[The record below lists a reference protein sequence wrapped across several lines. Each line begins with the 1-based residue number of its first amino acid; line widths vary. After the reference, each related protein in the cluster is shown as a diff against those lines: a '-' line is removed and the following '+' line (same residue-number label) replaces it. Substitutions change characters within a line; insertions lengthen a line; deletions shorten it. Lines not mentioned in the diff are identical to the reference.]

1 MMKQRWRSAIAAAA
15 LCAAAGAAWG
25 QGYPDRPVRL
35 IVPFPPGGSVD
46 YVARNIAPVLSQKLG
61 QTVVVDNKGGASGTI
76 GTAELA
82 RAPADGY
89 TLMLAF
95 DSHAVNS
102 SLYKNLSYDT
112 IKSFDYI
119 SLIGTMPAVLLTA
132 KKTGITTLQQFLDYA
147 HAHPGQLNYGSSG
160 VGGSN
165 HLNLA
170 ALAARTDIKL
180 THVPYRGGGP
190 MFNAVLGGEVDV
202 VIASLP
208 TIVGFVQGGRLNALA
223 IGTAQPAPALP
234 DVPPIATLVPG
245 FEAYSWVGMLA
256 PAGLPAEVRKRV
268 QQALSDTLA
277 TPQVRDSMEQGGFN
291 IVSSSPEQFQQRVQA
306 ESQRWGKLIRDTGI
320 KIE

>member
-1 MMKQRWRSAIAAAA
+1 MIKQRWRSVIAAAA

-95 DSHAVNS
+95 DSHAVNG
-102 SLYKNLSYDT
+102 SLYKNLQYDT
-112 IKSFDYI
+112 MKSFDYI

-132 KKTGITTLQQFLDYA
+132 RKTGITTLQQFLDYA
-147 HAHPGQLNYGSSG
+147 RAHPGQVNYGSSG

-208 TIVGFVQGGRLNALA
+208 TIIGFVQGGRLNALA
-223 IGTAQPAPALP
+223 IGTEQPAPALP
-234 DVPPIATLVPG
+234 DVPPIAKLVPG

-256 PAGLPAEVRKRV
+256 PAGLPPEVRQRV
-268 QQALSDTLA
+268 RQALSDTLA
-277 TPQVRDSMEQGGFN
+277 APQVRNSMEQGGFN
-291 IVSSSPEQFQQRVQA
+291 IVSSTPEEFRQRVQT
-306 ESQRWGKLIRDTGI
+306 ESQRWDRLIRDTGI

>member
-1 MMKQRWRSAIAAAA
+1 MMKQRWRSVIAAAA
-15 LCAAAGAAWG
+15 LCATAGAAWG

-95 DSHAVNS
+95 DSHAVNG

-147 HAHPGQLNYGSSG
+147 RAHPGQVNYGSSG

-170 ALAARTDIKL
+170 ALAARTGIKV

-202 VIASLP
+202 VIASPSVASICLMAL
-208 TIVGFVQGGRLNALA
+208 TMISCGVRSLTLGG
-223 IGTAQPAPALP
+223 
-234 DVPPIATLVPG
+234 LVRSS
-245 FEAYSWVGMLA
+245 AKVSL
-256 PAGLPAEVRKRV
+256 
-268 QQALSDTLA
+268 LSPLS
-277 TPQVRDSMEQGGFN
+277 VFR
-291 IVSSSPEQFQQRVQA
+291 
-306 ESQRWGKLIRDTGI
+306 
-320 KIE
+320 